1 MAPGPAFNKEL
12 PFVKSFV
19 IDATHAGTIRT
30 GACALILFLTAGQV
44 RSQPAEITTPPGA
57 SAAVSALEESPRHGE
72 FVEIEVPGRDSPLV
86 TWVVYPERS
95 DKAPVIVVIHEIYGL
110 TDWIRAIADHF
121 AKEGFIAVA
130 PDLLSG
136 KGPDGGNTDSFS
148 RGGVRMAIM
157 GLNPD
162 EVVSG
167 LNAARDYALAL
178 PSAGPKASCVGF
190 CWGGRT
196 SFRYATAQPELSAA
210 VVFYGTPP
218 GDDSLG
224 RLKTPVLGL
233 YGGDD
238 ARVTSTVPG
247 TVEKMSSLS
256 KPYEAKIYDG
266 AGHGFLRQQDTREG
280 ANRDA
285 AVDAWARTIEFLRNS
300 SK

>member
-1 MAPGPAFNKEL
+1 MAPGPSFNKEL
-12 PFVKSFV
+12 PLV
-19 IDATHAGTIRT
+19 ISSLIKATYVRTICT
-30 GACALILFLTAGQV
+30 GACALILFMAAGQAH
-44 RSQPAEITTPPGA
+44 SESSEITTPPGA
-57 SAAVSALEESPRHGE
+57 STAISALEESPRHGE
-72 FVEIEVPGRDSPLV
+72 FVEIEMPGRASPLV

-95 DKAPVIVVIHEIYGL
+95 DKAPVVVVIHEIYGL

-136 KGPDGGNTDSFS
+136 KGPDGGNTDSFD
-148 RGGVRMAIM
+148 GGRVRMAIM

-178 PSAGPKASCVGF
+178 PSAGTEASCVGF
-190 CWGGRT
+190 CWGGST
-196 SFRYATAQPELSAA
+196 SFKYAAAQPELSAA
-210 VVFYGTPP
+210 VVFYGTAPSE
-218 GDDSLG
+218 DSLA
-224 RLKTPVLGL
+224 LLNPPVLGL

-238 ARVTSTVPG
+238 ARVTSTVP
-247 TVEKMSSLS
+247 TTIEKMGSLS
-256 KPYEAKIYDG
+256 KAYEAKIYDG

-280 ANRDA
+280 ANPDA
-285 AVDAWARTIEFLRNS
+285 AVDAWTRTIEFLRNS